1 MIHQLR
7 MHTSTGGDKSSVP
20 HWGTEIL
27 HAVPQGQ
34 KKKKPAVGVA
44 KSIETA
50 FVYLFF
56 SGVKV
61 L

>member
-1 MIHQLR
+1 